1 VSQFAAALGAAV
13 TAMAAGAVT
22 VARSWQPSTNRHRA
36 SGTPAAPP
44 VEALDK
50 VAALCVT
57 EGRVTIHA
65 RTRITRQLI
74 CMDCRQPSPD
84 PAAVEDGVS

>member
-1 VSQFAAALGAAV
+1 
-13 TAMAAGAVT
+13 
-22 VARSWQPSTNRHRA
+22 
-36 SGTPAAPP
+36 